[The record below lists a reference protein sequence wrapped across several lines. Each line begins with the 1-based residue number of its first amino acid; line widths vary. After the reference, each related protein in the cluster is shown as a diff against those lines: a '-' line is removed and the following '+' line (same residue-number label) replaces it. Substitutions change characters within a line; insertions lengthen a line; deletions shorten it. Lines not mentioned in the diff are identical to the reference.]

1 MDLNDLSLKLHREH
15 HGKIATA
22 LRDPG
27 PITREKLSAY
37 YSPGVAAACEEIAA
51 EPARLRELTWT
62 GNLVA
67 VVSDGSAVLGL
78 GDIGPKAAMPVTE
91 GKAMLFKHFAGVDC
105 VPVVL
110 DVHTADE
117 IVAAVKA
124 IAPSFGAVNLEDI
137 AAPVCFEVE
146 ARLREELDIPVL
158 HDDQHGT
165 AVVVLA
171 GLINACKVT
180 GRRLADTRI
189 VMVGAGAAGVA
200 IATLLHEYAGPEIIA
215 VDSRGVI
222 SRGRD
227 HLNEHK
233 ERLAGYQDSSARTLQ
248 EALEGADAVIGISH
262 KGLLAR
268 GDIMRMNRD
277 AIVFALANPD
287 PEITPE
293 EARAGGAAV
302 IATGRGDYPNQVN
315 NAVAFPGIFRGAL
328 DHGVTRFTREHLMRA
343 AEALASAVVDTSPE
357 KIIPSVFDENV
368 VPSVA
373 RVFRG
378 SVG

>member
-22 LRDPG
+22 LRDSG

-78 GDIGPKAAMPVTE
+78 GNIGPKAAMPVME

-117 IVAAVKA
+117 IVTAVKA

-180 GRRLADTRI
+180 ERRLADTRI

-222 SRGRD
+222 SRRRD

-233 ERLAGYQDSSARTLQ
+233 ERLAGYHDSAASTLQ
-248 EALEGADAVIGISH
+248 DALEGADAVIGISH

-328 DHGVTRFTREHLMRA
+328 DHGVTRFTRKHLMRA
-343 AEALASAVVDTSPE
+343 AEALASAVVDASPE
-357 KIIPSVFDENV
+357 KIIPSVFDANV

-378 SVG
+378 PVG

>member
-22 LRDPG
+22 LRDSG

-37 YSPGVAAACEEIAA
+37 YSPGVAAACRQIAA

-78 GDIGPKAAMPVTE
+78 GNIGPRAAMPVME

-124 IAPSFGAVNLEDI
+124 IAPSFGAINLEDI

-180 GRRLADTRI
+180 GRRLSETRI

-200 IATLLHEYAGPEIIA
+200 IATLLHEYAAPEIIA

-233 ERLAGYQDSSARTLQ
+233 ERLAGYHDSQARTLQ
-248 EALEGADAVIGISH
+248 EALEDADAVIGISY

-268 GDIMRMNRD
+268 GDIMRMHRD

-302 IATGRGDYPNQVN
+302 IATGRGDHPNQVN

-343 AEALASAVVDTSPE
+343 AEALASAVVDASPE

-368 VPSVA
+368 VASVA